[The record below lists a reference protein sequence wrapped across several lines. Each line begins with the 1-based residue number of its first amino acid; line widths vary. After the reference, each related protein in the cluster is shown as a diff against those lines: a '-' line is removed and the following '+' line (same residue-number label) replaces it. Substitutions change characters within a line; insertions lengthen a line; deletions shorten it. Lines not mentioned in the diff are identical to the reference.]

1 MNQTVRSPS
10 RIDATVAV
18 AGDKSISQRA
28 LILNAIASGTA
39 HVSNLCVGDDRS
51 SILRCLDGLGVR
63 IERHA
68 TRPAGGAAE
77 SFEVRGVGPDG
88 LREPETVLDA
98 GNSGTAFRLL
108 SGLAAGQPFLSIMS
122 GDQSLRRRPMTRIVD
137 PLARMGAS
145 IAGRNAGSLPPL
157 AIQGGGLTGI
167 DFDMPIASAQVKSA
181 VLIAGLFADGRT
193 TVTQPA
199 ESRDHTERMLR
210 WMGADVEVDGLSVS
224 VRRSALQPRDVPV
237 PGDISSAA
245 FWMVAGCVHPDARIR
260 LSNVGVN
267 PTRAGV
273 IRVLEAMGASV
284 RLENVREGDWE
295 PIADVVAETSSLDAV
310 EIGGDVV
317 PTVIDELPVLALAA
331 CMARGTTV
339 IRDAE
344 ELRVKESDRI
354 SATVQGLSALG
365 ADVEERPDGMVIN
378 GGRALS
384 GATAAS
390 HGDHR
395 IAMTLGIAGLAAAG
409 ETTVEGAEAAAI
421 SYPDFWD
428 TLSSV
433 AAASSS
439 SPLTGESL
447 PRTRYGD

>member
-1 MNQTVRSPS
+1 MPAKGGPGAVRRVVRSPS
-10 RIDATVAV
+10 RIDTTLSV

-39 HVSNLCVGDDRS
+39 HVSNLCVGDDRI
-51 SILRCLDGLGVR
+51 SILRCLDGMGVR
-63 IERHA
+63 IERHTSCA
-68 TRPAGGAAE
+68 VSGAAE
-77 SFEVRGVGPDG
+77 CFEVAGVGPEG

-122 GDQSLRRRPMTRIVD
+122 GDQSLRRRPMTRIVS
-137 PLARMGAS
+137 PLAQMGAR
-145 IAGRNAGSLPPL
+145 IAGRDGGSLPPL

-167 DFDMPIASAQVKSA
+167 EFEMPMASAQVKSA

-193 TVTQPA
+193 TVVQPA

-210 WMGADVEVDGLSVS
+210 WMGADIEVDGLRAS
-224 VRRSALQPRDVPV
+224 VRRSSLEPRDVPV

-245 FWMVAGCVHPDARIR
+245 FWMVAGCVHRDARIR
-260 LSNVGVN
+260 LTNVGVN

-273 IRVLEAMGASV
+273 IRVLEAMGARV
-284 RLENVREGDWE
+284 RLENVREGAWE
-295 PIADVVAETSSLDAV
+295 PIADVVAETSVLNAV

-331 CMARGTTV
+331 CMAEGTTV
-339 IRDAE
+339 IRDAA

-354 SATVQGLSALG
+354 SATVEGLSGLG
-365 ADVEERPDGMVIN
+365 ADIEERPDGMVIHGR
-378 GGRALS
+378 GGLK
-384 GATAAS
+384 GAAATS

-395 IAMTLGIAGLAAAG
+395 IAMTLGIAGLAAEG
-409 ETTVEGAEAAAI
+409 ETVVDGAEAAAV

-428 TLSSV
+428 TLGSV
-433 AAASSS
+433 AG
-439 SPLTGESL
+439 TE
-447 PRTRYGD
+447 

>member
-1 MNQTVRSPS
+1 MKQTVRPPS

-51 SILRCLDGLGVR
+51 SILRCLDGMGVR
-63 IERHA
+63 IERHEGRDVCG
-68 TRPAGGAAE
+68 TGERFVVE
-77 SFEVRGVGPDG
+77 GVGPDG

-122 GDQSLRRRPMTRIVD
+122 GDESLRRRPMTRIVG
-137 PLARMGAS
+137 PLTQMGAR

-157 AIQGGGLTGI
+157 AIEGGGLTGI
-167 DFDMPIASAQVKSA
+167 EFDMPIASAQVKSA
-181 VLIAGLFADGRT
+181 VLIAGLYADGRT
-193 TVTQPA
+193 TVLQPA

-210 WMGADVEVDGLSVS
+210 WMGADIEVDGLSAS
-224 VRRSALQPRDVPV
+224 VRRSELESRDVPV

-245 FWMVAGCVHPDARIR
+245 FWMVAGCVHPNARIR
-260 LSNVGVN
+260 LSDVGVN
-267 PTRAGV
+267 RTRAGV
-273 IRVLEAMGASV
+273 IRVLEAMGARV
-284 RLENVREGDWE
+284 RLENVREGAWE
-295 PIADVVAETSSLDAV
+295 PIADVVAETSALEAV

-331 CMARGTTV
+331 CMAEGTTV
-339 IRDAE
+339 VRDAE

-354 SATVQGLSALG
+354 AATVEGLSALG
-365 ADVEERPDGMVIN
+365 ANIEERPDGMIIH
-378 GGRALS
+378 GGGGLKGGS
-384 GATAAS
+384 ATS

-395 IAMTLGIAGLAAAG
+395 IAMTLGIAGLASAG
-409 ETTVEGAEAAAI
+409 ETVVEGAEAAAI

-428 TLSSV
+428 TLGSV
-433 AAASSS
+433 AGA
-439 SPLTGESL
+439 E
-447 PRTRYGD
+447 

>member
-1 MNQTVRSPS
+1 MKQTVRSPS
-10 RIDATVAV
+10 RIDATVSV

-51 SILRCLDGLGVR
+51 SILRCLDGFGVR
-63 IERHA
+63 IQRHESC
-68 TRPAGGAAE
+68 PVSGSAE
-77 SFEVRGVGPDG
+77 CFEVEGVGAEG

-122 GDQSLRRRPMTRIVD
+122 GDESLRRRPMTRIVD
-137 PLARMGAS
+137 PLTQMGAR
-145 IAGRNAGSLPPL
+145 IAGRSGGALPPL
-157 AIQGGGLTGI
+157 AIQGGGLSGMAYE
-167 DFDMPIASAQVKSA
+167 MPMASAQVKSA
-181 VLIAGLFADGRT
+181 VLIAGLFADGLT
-193 TVTQPA
+193 TVAQPA

-210 WMGADVEVDGLSVS
+210 WMGADIDVDGLSVS
-224 VRRSALQPRDVPV
+224 VRRSPLESRDVPV

-245 FWMVAGCVHPDARIR
+245 FWMVAGCVHRDARIR
-260 LSNVGVN
+260 VANVGFN

-273 IRVLEAMGASV
+273 FRVLEAMGASV

-295 PIADVVAETSSLDAV
+295 PIADVVAETSSLRAV

-331 CMARGTTV
+331 CMADGTTV
-339 IRDAE
+339 IRDAA

-354 SATVQGLSALG
+354 SATVEGLSALG
-365 ADVEERPDGMVIN
+365 ADIEERPDGMVILGT
-378 GGRALS
+378 GGLK
-384 GATAAS
+384 GTAASS

-409 ETTVEGAEAAAI
+409 ETAVDGAEAAAI

-428 TLSSV
+428 TLGSV
-433 AAASSS
+433 AG
-439 SPLTGESL
+439 TE
-447 PRTRYGD
+447 

>member
-1 MNQTVRSPS
+1 MKQTVRAPS

-51 SILRCLDGLGVR
+51 SILRCLDGMGVPIR
-63 IERHA
+63 RHESRGA
-68 TRPAGGAAE
+68 SGGAE
-77 SFEVRGVGPDG
+77 YFEVTGVGPEG

-122 GDQSLRRRPMTRIVD
+122 GDESLRRRPMTRITG
-137 PLARMGAS
+137 PLTEMGAR

-167 DFDMPIASAQVKSA
+167 EFEMPIASAQVKSA

-193 TVTQPA
+193 TVLQPA

-210 WMGADVEVDGLSVS
+210 WMGADIDVDGLRVS
-224 VRRSALQPRDVPV
+224 VMRSELESRDVPV

-260 LSNVGVN
+260 LTNVGVN

-284 RLENVREGDWE
+284 RLENVREGAWE
-295 PIADVVAETSSLDAV
+295 PIADVVAETSALEAV

-331 CMARGTTV
+331 CMADGTTV
-339 IRDAE
+339 VRDAE

-354 SATVQGLSALG
+354 RATVEGLSALG
-365 ADVEERPDGMVIN
+365 ANIEERPDGMIIHGA
-378 GGRALS
+378 GGLK
-384 GATAAS
+384 GASASS

-409 ETTVEGAEAAAI
+409 ETVVEGADAAAI

-428 TLSSV
+428 TLGSV
-433 AAASSS
+433 AG
-439 SPLTGESL
+439 TE
-447 PRTRYGD
+447 

>member
-1 MNQTVRSPS
+1 MKRVVRSPS
-10 RIDATVAV
+10 RIDATLSV

-63 IERHA
+63 IERH
-68 TRPAGGAAE
+68 TSCPVSGAAE
-77 SFEVRGVGPDG
+77 CFEVEGVGPEG

-108 SGLAAGQPFLSIMS
+108 SGLVAGQPFLSIMS
-122 GDQSLRRRPMTRIVD
+122 GDESLRKRPMTRIVD
-137 PLARMGAS
+137 PLTRMGAR
-145 IAGRNAGSLPPL
+145 IAGRGGGSLPPL
-157 AIQGGGLTGI
+157 AIQGGGLKGI
-167 DFDMPIASAQVKSA
+167 AFDMPMASAQVKSA

-193 TVTQPA
+193 TVVQPA

-210 WMGADVEVDGLSVS
+210 WMGGDIDVDGLSVS
-224 VRRSALQPRDVPV
+224 VRRSALESRDVPV

-245 FWMVAGCVHPDARIR
+245 FWIVAGCVHPDARIR
-260 LSNVGVN
+260 VTNVGFN

-273 IRVLEAMGASV
+273 VRVLEAMGAKV
-284 RLENVREGDWE
+284 RLENVREGAWE
-295 PIADVVAETSSLDAV
+295 PIVDVVAETSSLRSV

-317 PTVIDELPVLALAA
+317 PTVIDELPILALAA
-331 CMARGTTV
+331 CMAEGTTV
-339 IRDAE
+339 ISDAA

-354 SATVQGLSALG
+354 RATVEGLSGLG
-365 ADVEERPDGMVIN
+365 ADIEERPDGMVIHGT
-378 GGRALS
+378 GGLK
-384 GATAAS
+384 GAAATS

-395 IAMTLGIAGLAAAG
+395 IAMTLGVAGLAAAG
-409 ETTVEGAEAAAI
+409 ETVVDGAEAAAI

-433 AAASSS
+433 AGA
-439 SPLTGESL
+439 
-447 PRTRYGD
+447 D